1 VRRRLGLLVSA
12 VVTVTIPGVLAVLA
26 VLGHEHGAAA
36 TDALSAT
43 SASSASSVSD
53 ESAVGPLPLA
63 PASTNLPMRNSVAG
77 VERTSG
83 GPVTVFSDV
92 AASQEAYA
100 MRLLDLAATAGQDT
114 SYQGV
119 EETSQSGVGGVVTV
133 VSQVWH
139 QGGGLTLVQTESG
152 ATPVVS
158 YNTGDRTP
166 AGVFGVTSA
175 QVSLLGK
182 HYVAAYRGTG
192 AASGRTTAII
202 EVYRFDGSLAA
213 RFWLDTRTLVP
224 LRREDFDTADKLVSD
239 EQFTSVKFGP
249 LTSPPA
255 ATVTEGPALATSPAS
270 AWVAAGSP
278 ATLVSSLTKAG
289 ARLPGTLL
297 AGLPLY
303 AAASS
308 GAGTGQVTDLEYSD
322 GLSVISLFVQ
332 RGTLAASMV
341 GWQPL
346 SLDGDRVYVS
356 GHSVT
361 WAGRGEV
368 YTMIADAPPQTVAEA
383 VAALPGGGQPG
394 LADRLGRGFDR
405 LAHLVDPFA

>member
-1 VRRRLGLLVSA
+1 MKRHLGLLVSA
-12 VVTVTIPGVLAVLA
+12 VVTVTIPGLLAVLA
-26 VLGHEHGAAA
+26 VLGHEHAVAGAQ
-36 TDALSAT
+36 AT
-43 SASSASSVSD
+43 SGTAVG
-53 ESAVGPLPLA
+53 ESAVGPLPMA
-63 PASTNLPMRNSVAG
+63 PASTNLPVRNSVAG
-77 VERTSG
+77 VQRTSG
-83 GPVTVFSDV
+83 SPVTVFSNV
-92 AASQEAYA
+92 AAGQQAYA
-100 MRLLDLAATAGQDT
+100 MRLLGLAAAAGQAM

-119 EETSQSGVGGVVTV
+119 EVTSQSGVNGSVTV

-139 QGGGLTLVQTESG
+139 QGGGLTLIRTPGG

-158 YNTGDRTP
+158 YDTGDHSP

-175 QVSLLGK
+175 QVSLLGN
-182 HYVAAYRGTG
+182 HYVAAYRGAGTT
-192 AASGRTTAII
+192 SGRPARVV

-224 LRREDFDTADKLVSD
+224 LRREDFDPAAKLVSD
-239 EQFTSVKFGP
+239 EFFTQVRFGP
-249 LTSPPA
+249 LTVRPA
-255 ATVTEGPALATSPAS
+255 AAVTEGPALASPPEAS
-270 AWVAAGSP
+270 WVAGSP
-278 ATLVSSLTKAG
+278 ATVVASLGKRG
-289 ARLPGTLL
+289 VRLPGKLL

-303 AAASS
+303 AAAWS
-308 GAGTGQVTDLEYSD
+308 GTGTGQVTDLEYSD

-332 RGTLAASMV
+332 RGTLAASMA

-346 SLDGDRVYVS
+346 KLDGYRVYVS

-383 VAALPGGGQPG
+383 VSALPAGGQPG